1 MKRGNFESPSSSDLP
16 SSSRFKLNPQGDS
29 EILKEDDNTKNFARK
44 NPDPYP
50 PTGTSL
56 VYLDHLEL
64 CLCSTEW
71 WNLLTCI
78 LDDAPKLRVLKLKLY
93 RKHCVEYNESM
104 EPWKQP
110 DYVPICLSSY
120 LEIFEWRQYN
130 GEEQER
136 EVAKYIL
143 ENASRLKKAIFYLE
157 SAEKHGIL
165 KELECMARGSKKCQ
179 LVFD

>member
-1 MKRGNFESPSSSDLP
+1 MNLC
-16 SSSRFKLNPQGDS
+16 GDS

>member
-16 SSSRFKLNPQGDS
+16 SSSRFKLNPQRDS